1 MHVQRRTTSQCVLI
15 TALLFLGLSS
25 ESICQQIEP
34 HLYAKIFEVN
44 KPAWVRLADLIKQ
57 NVPVSHEGPRVL
69 DIGAG
74 PGEPTATMARLLPT
88 HTFVLTDKQEPMVE
102 KAKVRTKDMTNIEF
116 HVASAEDLSIF
127 PSASFDAVTGCYVLM
142 FVDLDKTLQEM
153 ARVLKPGALAF
164 VTVLTSN
171 SFYEIAHSS
180 LHELYH
186 SKSFK
191 GVVPALGVNPLSLSA
206 TSQFGI
212 SSVET
217 GVSSM
222 IDKSLKIKTS
232 EDLSYDIH
240 LGDMHAT
247 CVATFVY
254 GTPFADIAKE
264 YGTTESELKTAYC
277 AIVEDKIRAH
287 ADWEMPDASFRLG
300 QVVAKLY
307 TLQKTDTAHEL

>member
-1 MHVQRRTTSQCVLI
+1 VTSAARHTQVSHPACTDHAMHVQRRTTSQCVLI

-142 FVDLDKTLQEM
+142 FVDLDKTLQV
-153 ARVLKPGALAF
+153 RNVC
-164 VTVLTSN
+164 VC
-171 SFYEIAHSS
+171 
-180 LHELYH
+180 
-186 SKSFK
+186 
-191 GVVPALGVNPLSLSA
+191 VPEFQGNQ
-206 TSQFGI
+206 TNMFFCKI
-212 SSVET
+212 SIGLERQT
-217 GVSSM
+217 
-222 IDKSLKIKTS
+222 
-232 EDLSYDIH
+232 
-240 LGDMHAT
+240 
-247 CVATFVY
+247 
-254 GTPFADIAKE
+254 
-264 YGTTESELKTAYC
+264 
-277 AIVEDKIRAH
+277 
-287 ADWEMPDASFRLG
+287 
-300 QVVAKLY
+300 
-307 TLQKTDTAHEL
+307 